1 MESTKSPAA
10 ESPQPASI
18 SPNAPDENTA
28 YTPPSLPAPS
38 PATGAQK
45 RRCEDVED
53 DGPAVK
59 RHQGEPPSAL
69 TPATSPKPLE
79 TTPHTPVET
88 RDFGSQTAVSDS
100 ERDSRIQGD
109 NRSHDLDSRGHET
122 QDLSPGQPYHQPTTP
137 LSKANLRQ
145 LQEGVVASEDMSS
158 GVTSDRGRKRA
169 SSRQTSNSD
178 LLSATSTT
186 RSKEPTP
193 SHNFY
198 RYHILRRAR
207 IQIHSEPPPRI
218 LQLNAIFHREVTKE
232 TRSKITDTAEETSRE
247 FARLLEGAHREDD
260 LVELVHKALF
270 AIHREDSL
278 SHPRKAGKKYGMNG
292 SALQDSFANPHTDWN
307 PNLKPVPQKPLWDF
321 DALGPPLAA
330 SADRPNKRQQAVRP
344 LPSPDTSLSTM
355 ALPPPAPPFSVNA
368 NGDHIVSQGAVK
380 TPRPDFSCGLQNVTI
395 ANALQNRGLNKSRA
409 DDLLD
414 ALQLQGKVFSN
425 PTQQFLDLR
434 FPFLVIE
441 GKAYTTGRTLFEAEN
456 QAAVSGSSMLI
467 VQQQLTDLYNTIPP
481 SSEDRHSPVTYPVTP
496 PLAFSVC
503 TQGPILELWVHHVMS
518 QEDVTMY
525 HMNLLTSC
533 HGSLCEDLERFI
545 LKVNCLIEWYKHD
558 YFGKVT
564 DQLFAIASH
573 FARRE

>member
-1 MESTKSPAA
+1 MESIKSPAA

-28 YTPPSLPAPS
+28 YTPPSLPAPFL
-38 PATGAQK
+38 ANAAQK
-45 RRCEDVED
+45 RRYEDVED

-69 TPATSPKPLE
+69 TPATSPEPLE

-88 RDFGSQTAVSDS
+88 QDFGSQTAVSDL
-100 ERDSRIQGD
+100 ERDSRIQED
-109 NRSHDLDSRGHET
+109 NRSHDLDSRDYET
-122 QDLSPGQPYHQPTTP
+122 QDFSPGQPYHPTTP

-207 IQIHSEPPPRI
+207 VQIHSGPPPRI
-218 LQLNAIFHREVTKE
+218 LQPQLNAVFHREVTKE
-232 TRSKITDTAEETSRE
+232 RRSQITDTAEETSRE

-278 SHPRKAGKKYGMNG
+278 SHPRKA
-292 SALQDSFANPHTDWN
+292 DWN
-307 PNLKPVPQKPLWDF
+307 PSLKPVPQKLLWDF
-321 DALGPPLAA
+321 DALGSPLAD

-344 LPSPDTSLSTM
+344 LPSPDNSLSTM
-355 ALPPPAPPFSVNA
+355 APPPPAPPFSVNA
-368 NGDHIVSQGAVK
+368 NGDQIIPQGAVK

-395 ANALQNRGLNKSRA
+395 ANALQNRGLNQSRA

-414 ALQLQGKVFSN
+414 ALQIQGKVFSN

-481 SSEDRHSPVTYPVTP
+481 STEARRSPVTYPVSP

-503 TQGPILELWVHHVMS
+503 TQGPILELWVHHVKS
-518 QEDVTMY
+518 QEDVTKY
-525 HMNLLTSC
+525 HMNLLASC

-545 LKVNCLIEWYKHD
+545 LK
-558 YFGKVT
+558 
-564 DQLFAIASH
+564 
-573 FARRE
+573 

>member
-1 MESTKSPAA
+1 MESTESLAV
-10 ESPQPASI
+10 ESPHSASI
-18 SPNAPDENTA
+18 PSNTPDENTA
-28 YTPPSLPAPS
+28 YTPPSLPTPS
-38 PATGAQK
+38 PATTAQK

-53 DGPAVK
+53 DGRAVK
-59 RHQGEPPSAL
+59 RQQGEPPSAL
-69 TPATSPKPLE
+69 TPATAPKLLE
-79 TTPHTPVET
+79 TTPHTLGDL
-88 RDFGSQTAVSDS
+88 RDYGSQIAGTNS
-100 ERDSRIQGD
+100 ERDSRIEED
-109 NRSHDLDSRGHET
+109 NRRHDLDSLYHEI
-122 QDLSPGQPYHQPTTP
+122 QDNRDQGFGSRDYESQNLSPAQPYHQPTAP

-145 LQEGVVASEDMSS
+145 LQEGVAASEDMSS
-158 GVTSDRGRKRA
+158 GGTSGRGRKRA

-207 IQIHSEPPPRI
+207 VQIHSEPPPRV
-218 LQLNAIFHREVTKE
+218 LQPQLDAIFHREVTKE
-232 TRSKITDTAEETSRE
+232 RRSKITDAAEETSRE

-278 SHPRKAGKKYGMNG
+278 SHPRKA
-292 SALQDSFANPHTDWN
+292 
-307 PNLKPVPQKPLWDF
+307 
-321 DALGPPLAA
+321 
-330 SADRPNKRQQAVRP
+330 DRPNKRQQADRP

-355 ALPPPAPPFSVNA
+355 APPSPPAPPLSVKA
-368 NGDHIVSQGAVK
+368 NGDQIIQEGAVK
-380 TPRPDFSCGLQNVTI
+380 TPRPDFSCGLQNATI
-395 ANALQNRGLNKSRA
+395 ANALRKRGLTQSRA

-425 PTQQFLDLR
+425 PTQHFLDIR
-434 FPFLVIE
+434 FPVLVIE

-467 VQQQLTDLYNTIPP
+467 LQQQLMDLCNTIPP
-481 SSEDRHSPVTYPVTP
+481 TSEDHHSPIAYPVLP

-503 TQGPILELWVHHVMS
+503 TQGPILELWVHHVVSM
-518 QEDVTMY
+518 EDVTKY

-545 LKVNCLIEWYKHD
+545 LK
-558 YFGKVT
+558 
-564 DQLFAIASH
+564 
-573 FARRE
+573 